1 MALIAEGLEMTPT
14 RIPRTARTAIALLA
28 VLAMPT
34 AALASQAFAMPD
46 AEPDLMTGKDIN
58 GVCAGCHGEF
68 GQGGKNGE
76 YPRIAGMPR
85 AYLFKQIK
93 LFQKN
98 TRPNLPMLEHVH
110 ERQLSDQE
118 ILDISAFVEK
128 IELPTRLP
136 PVDETAPGFN
146 AYQRL
151 LDSKKVVQIPVYEGD
166 TAQGERI
173 YNKECR
179 SCHGKD
185 GWGDPEKAV
194 PQLAGQYTEYLLRQ
208 VAKYVKKLRV
218 HDEDAPDEELLAEF
232 SEQEIRDI
240 LAYLSIVD
248 D

>member
-1 MALIAEGLEMTPT
+1 MTAP
-14 RIPRTARTAIALLA
+14 RIRRPAVLPITLLA
-28 VLAMPT
+28 
-34 AALASQAFAMPD
+34 ALTVSTPGPGLHALTMPD
-46 AEPDLMTGKDIN
+46 TEPDLVTGKDIN

-85 AYLFKQIK
+85 PYLFKQVK
-93 LFQKN
+93 LFQRN

-118 ILDISAFVEK
+118 ILDISAFLEK

-136 PVDETAPGFN
+136 PVDENAPGFN

-151 LDSKKVVQIPVYEGD
+151 LDSKKIMQIAAYEGD
-166 TAQGERI
+166 QANGERL
-173 YNKECR
+173 YRKECR

-185 GWGDPEKAV
+185 GWGDPQKAV

-208 VAKYVKKLRV
+208 IAKFIKKIRI
-218 HDEDAPDEELLAEF
+218 HDEDAPDDELLAELS
-232 SEQEIRDI
+232 SEEVRDI
-240 LAYLSIVD
+240 LAYLSTVD

>member
-1 MALIAEGLEMTPT
+1 MPVG
-14 RIPRTARTAIALLA
+14 RIRRRTSAGACVLAALL
-28 VLAMPT
+28 LAAPL
-34 AALASQAFAMPD
+34 AARADRFTLPGT
-46 AEPDLMTGKDIN
+46 EPDLMTGKDIN

-76 YPRIAGMPR
+76 YPRIAGMPLP
-85 AYLFKQIK
+85 YLFQQVK

-118 ILDISAFVEK
+118 ILDISAFLEK

-136 PVDETAPGFN
+136 PVDENAPGFN

-151 LDSKKVVQIPVYEGD
+151 LDSKKVVQIPVYAGN
-166 TAQGERI
+166 TASGERI

-179 SCHGKD
+179 SCHGKE
-185 GWGDPEKAV
+185 GWGDKKEAV

-208 VAKYVKKLRV
+208 IPKFIAKTRI
-218 HDEDAPDEELLAEF
+218 HDEDSPDDELLADF
-232 SEQEIRDI
+232 SPEEIRDI
-240 LAYLSIVD
+240 FAYLSIVD

>member
-1 MALIAEGLEMTPT
+1 MPEG
-14 RIPRTARTAIALLA
+14 RIRHRTSARPWVLALLL
-28 VLAMPT
+28 LAAPL
-34 AALASQAFAMPD
+34 AARAERFTLPST
-46 AEPDLMTGKDIN
+46 EPDLMTGKDIN

-76 YPRIAGMPR
+76 YPRVAGMPVP
-85 AYLFKQIK
+85 YLYRQVK
-93 LFQKN
+93 LFQRN

-118 ILDISAFVEK
+118 ILDISAFLEK

-136 PVDETAPGFN
+136 PVDENAPGFN

-151 LDSKKVVQIPVYEGD
+151 LDSKKVVQIPVYEGN
-166 TAQGERI
+166 TANGERL

-179 SCHGKD
+179 SCHGKE
-185 GWGDPEKAV
+185 GWGDKNEAV

-208 VAKYVKKLRV
+208 IPKFIAKTRI
-218 HDEDAPDEELLAEF
+218 HDEDSPDDELLADF
-232 SEQEIRDI
+232 SPEEIRDI
-240 LAYLSIVD
+240 FAYLSIVD

>member
-1 MALIAEGLEMTPT
+1 MPAG
-14 RIPRTARTAIALLA
+14 RNRRRTSARAGVLAALL
-28 VLAMPT
+28 
-34 AALASQAFAMPD
+34 LASPLAGRAAQFPMP
-46 AEPDLMTGKDIN
+46 ATEPDLMTGKDIN
-58 GVCAGCHGEF
+58 GVCSGCHGEF

-85 AYLFKQIK
+85 AYLFRQVK

-98 TRPNLPMLEHVH
+98 ARPNLPMLEHVH

-118 ILDISAFVEK
+118 ILDISAFLEK

-151 LDSKKVVQIPVYEGD
+151 LDSKKVVQIPIYEGN
-166 TAQGERI
+166 TPNGERI

-179 SCHGKD
+179 SCHGKR
-185 GWGDPEKAV
+185 GWGDKDKVV
-194 PQLAGQYTEYLLRQ
+194 PQLAGQYTQYLLRQ
-208 VAKYVKKLRV
+208 VPKLIAKTRI
-218 HDEDAPDEELLAEF
+218 HDEDSPDEELLAEL
-232 SEQEIRDI
+232 SPEEIRDV

>member
-1 MALIAEGLEMTPT
+1 VSRHTTALAATLVLL
-14 RIPRTARTAIALLA
+14 LLA
-28 VLAMPT
+28 
-34 AALASQAFAMPD
+34 AAGPAGAERFALP
-46 AEPDLMTGKDIN
+46 ATEPDLLTGKDIN

-85 AYLFKQIK
+85 AYLYQQIK

-98 TRPNLPMLEHVH
+98 DRPNLPMLEHVH

-118 ILDISAFVEK
+118 ILDISAFIEQ
-128 IELPTRLP
+128 IELPMKLP
-136 PVDETAPGFN
+136 PVDENAPGFN

-151 LDSKKVVQIPVYEGD
+151 LDSKKVVQIAAYPGD
-166 TAQGERI
+166 TANGERL

-179 SCHGKD
+179 SCHGKE
-185 GWGDPEKAV
+185 GWGDAEKAV

-208 VAKYVKKLRV
+208 VTKYINKVRI
-218 HDEDAPDEELLAEF
+218 HDEDAPDDELLAEF
-232 SEQEIRDI
+232 NADEIRDV

>member
-1 MALIAEGLEMTPT
+1 MPAGRT
-14 RIPRTARTAIALLA
+14 RRRTSAGAGILAALL
-28 VLAMPT
+28 
-34 AALASQAFAMPD
+34 LASPLAVRAEHAQLALPAT
-46 AEPDLMTGKDIN
+46 EPDLMTGKDIN

-85 AYLFKQIK
+85 AYLYRQVK

-118 ILDISAFVEK
+118 ILDISAFLEK

-136 PVDETAPGFN
+136 PVDENAPGFN

-151 LDSKKVVQIPVYEGD
+151 LDSKKVVQVPIYEGN
-166 TAQGERI
+166 TANGQRI

-179 SCHGKD
+179 SCHGKE
-185 GWGDPEKAV
+185 GWGDREKAV

-208 VAKYVKKLRV
+208 VAKYTKKIRV
-218 HDEDAPDEELLAEF
+218 HDADAPDEELLAEL
-232 SEQEIRDI
+232 SPEEIRDVF
-240 LAYLSIVD
+240 AYLSIVD